1 MWDVG
6 NSVNQ
11 RGCPTFAAWFAR
23 NVAAK
28 VGEQETA
35 TLILPKGIESMSN
48 ATARVRPEPDPVLA
62 DIADYVTSYEIESA
76 LAYQT
81 ARNCL
86 IDTLGCGLEAL
97 SYPACT
103 KLLGPVVPGAVL
115 SNGARVPGT
124 QFQLDPVQAA
134 FNIGAMIRWLDFNDT
149 WLAAEW
155 GHPSDNLG
163 GILAT
168 ADWLS
173 RGAAAAGRKPLTMRH
188 VLTAMIKAHEI
199 QGCIALENSFNQVGL
214 DHVVLVKVA
223 STAVVAQMLGLTRDE
238 IINAVSLAWVDGQ
251 SLRTY
256 RHAPNTGSR
265 KSWAAGDATS
275 RAVRL
280 ALMAKTGEMGY
291 PSVLTA
297 KRWGFYDVLFQGRTF
312 KFQRP
317 YGSYVM
323 ENVLFKI
330 SYPAEFHSQTAV
342 EAAMTLHHQLA
353 ALGRTPDDIAQIS
366 IRTHE
371 ACMRIID
378 KQGPLANPADRDH
391 CIQYMV
397 AVPLLFGRLT
407 AADYEDDVAADP
419 RIGRLREK
427 IVCVE
432 DPAFTRDYHDPEKRS
447 IANALA
453 VRLKDGKELDE
464 VVVEYPIGHKR
475 RRTEGIPLLVE
486 KFKTNLARRFPA
498 KQQAA
503 ILQVSLD
510 QALLEAMPVHEYT
523 DLYVI

>member
-1 MWDVG
+1 MSSTISNIRPKPDNILVG
-6 NSVNQ
+6 
-11 RGCPTFAAWFAR
+11 
-23 NVAAK
+23 
-28 VGEQETA
+28 
-35 TLILPKGIESMSN
+35 
-48 ATARVRPEPDPVLA
+48 
-62 DIADYVTSYEIESA
+62 IADYVMHYPIDSSE
-76 LAYQT
+76 AYQT
-81 ARNCL
+81 ARLCL
-86 IDTLGCGLEAL
+86 MDTLGCGLEAL
-97 SYPACT
+97 GYPACT
-103 KLLGPVVPGAVL
+103 KLLGPIVPGTVVPHGAK
-115 SNGARVPGT
+115 VPGT

-173 RGAAAAGRKPLTMRH
+173 RTAAAQGKPPLRMRE

-199 QGCIALENSFNQVGL
+199 QGVLALENAFNRVGL

-223 STAVVAQMLGLTRDE
+223 STAVVSGLLGLSHEE
-238 IINAVSLAWVDGQ
+238 IVNAVSLAWIDGQ

-280 ALMAKTGEMGY
+280 ALIARTGEMGY
-291 PSVLTA
+291 PSALTA
-297 KRWGFYDVLFQGRTF
+297 KTWGFYDVLFKGNSF
-312 KFQRP
+312 KLSRP

-330 SYPAEFHSQTAV
+330 SYPAEFHAQTAV
-342 EAAMTLHHQLA
+342 ECAMRLHPLVKDR
-353 ALGRTPDDIAQIS
+353 LSQIKKIT

-371 ACMRIID
+371 SAIRIID
-378 KQGPLANPADRDH
+378 KKGPLYNAADRDH

-397 AVPLLFGRLT
+397 AMPLLYGRLA

-419 RIGRLREK
+419 RIDQLRDKME
-427 IVCVE
+427 CVE
-432 DPAFTRDYHDPEKRS
+432 DKQFSKDYLDPEKRS
-447 IANALA
+447 IANGITIEFT
-453 VRLKDGKELDE
+453 DGRKTNE
-464 VVVEYPIGHKR
+464 VVVEYPIGHRR

-486 KFKTNLARRFPA
+486 KFKRNLARRFPP
-498 KQQAA
+498 KQQEA
-503 ILQVSLD
+503 ILTLCAD
-510 QALLEAMPVHEYT
+510 QKKLEETPVNEFV
-523 DLYVI
+523 DRFVI